1 MPFVHLTR
9 GEKQV
14 LAAREKASVVDCTS
28 QRKFDVDLSHILAGI
43 EKTVLVVVSTE
54 VLSSI
59 SVSSCQTEIELIRCS
74 GNENTTLSHV
84 GPGLVGQGQSGVV
97 FRARFGNDFVVCKRV
112 LRGSKQVREGS
123 DLELR
128 MLKILSGIVG
138 LPVLMKVVHFK
149 CRQVHCSVRRSLT
162 SQLRRPEINDYQSL
176 FMSTVVGGKSRFMPL
191 LHVTQVKTLFRC
203 LFAAL
208 DKLHNLGICHNDVKH
223 GNIVFNSSSS
233 EFLLIDFSH
242 SFFTSEKK
250 CFGGTHYFA
259 SPETVLRCKHL
270 LGTKGDI
277 YSAGVMLQEYL
288 YLDCHDES
296 TRKRRNC
303 VGEHLRDVCSDCF
316 TNRKL
321 VFEKGIDVVVDC
333 RELFSRPDGS
343 QYSVSAFA
351 LLESCLSLQ
360 PSKRCSARDA
370 LDSDFLKVHC
380 KHN

>member
-1 MPFVHLTR
+1 MLQEYLYLDCHDESTRKRRNCVGEHLRDVCSDCFTNR
-9 GEKQV
+9 RLVFEKGIDV
-14 LAAREKASVVDCTS
+14 VVDCRELFSRPDGS
-28 QRKFDVDLSHILAGI
+28 QY
-43 EKTVLVVVSTE
+43 
-54 VLSSI
+54 
-59 SVSSCQTEIELIRCS
+59 SVSAFALLESCLSLQPSKRCS
-74 GNENTTLSHV
+74 ARDALDSEFLKVNTTLSHA

-97 FRARFGNDFVVCKRV
+97 FCARFGNDLVVCKRV
-112 LRGSKQVREGS
+112 MWGSKQVREGS

-242 SFFTSEKK
+242 SFFTSEKN
-250 CFGGTHYFA
+250 
-259 SPETVLRCKHL
+259 VLVEPITSLRLRQFCVANTCL
-270 LGTKGDI
+270 EQRVIFTRLG
-277 YSAGVMLQEYL
+277 
-288 YLDCHDES
+288 
-296 TRKRRNC
+296 
-303 VGEHLRDVCSDCF
+303 
-316 TNRKL
+316 
-321 VFEKGIDVVVDC
+321 
-333 RELFSRPDGS
+333 
-343 QYSVSAFA
+343 
-351 LLESCLSLQ
+351 
-360 PSKRCSARDA
+360 
-370 LDSDFLKVHC
+370 
-380 KHN
+380 